1 MTTPREHVVRDY
13 LAGRPDLLEPGLR
26 LYRTEFPLPNSV
38 GARGSIDILARDQN
52 DMWVIIEVKR
62 DKRQSRE
69 ALSEIAKY
77 VELLSR
83 EMHVAA
89 DRIRV
94 IIASLDWTELLAPVS
109 YAARELS
116 VDVRG
121 YLLVIDTD
129 GAVARAD
136 RVELL
141 EPPAD
146 RFITPIHI
154 IYFFTT
160 AEGRDRWWSTI
171 KAVAAD
177 VGVPDLLAAVFDRV
191 ASLDYVIA
199 HYGLYVGIGKT
210 DPAMIAE
217 QIAGPYDGPEPF
229 AQEYPA
235 EYQALCH
242 ITRNVRSGTTMRSV
256 ADIESAVPGDLYK
269 VDNDPDWEIT
279 GYVGAGLFAE
289 TGAYE
294 DEDLR
299 RFLSGDDL
307 GQSQVTFEASANP
320 RMKSRWASFYEQA
333 RVSLAGN
340 EDWSILVPAWL
351 ESVAEH
357 PGDIDVWL
365 KVYNPCD
372 LVQTILFGWP
382 RRVLEY
388 MPVVEGWVGR
398 RADGEILV
406 LVGELCWD
414 GRSGV
419 NVPEHIGEVYR
430 DPLHWVRA
438 RNAGVAWAYDR
449 KLLKRM
455 GLRYILREMVLEPV
469 PSEPGITALRE
480 WTIWIAEDGKA
491 RRVTTRNPD
500 EYHAVLAKLNCDGK
514 MLSVDEYL
522 AANPGQVDA
531 AVRNYRSHIIMPPGR

>member
-1 MTTPREHVVRDY
+1 
-13 LAGRPDLLEPGLR
+13 
-26 LYRTEFPLPNSV
+26 
-38 GARGSIDILARDQN
+38 
-52 DMWVIIEVKR
+52 MWVIIEVKR

-69 ALSEIAKY
+69 AVSEIAKY
-77 VELLSR
+77 VELLGR
-83 EMHVAA
+83 EMHVGA

-94 IIASLDWTELLAPVS
+94 IIASSDWTELRAPVS

-121 YLLVIDTD
+121 YLLVFDTD
-129 GAVARAD
+129 GTVARAD

-141 EPPAD
+141 GPPAE

-154 IYFFTT
+154 IYFFAT
-160 AEGRDRWWSTI
+160 AEDRERWWSTI

-177 VGVPDLLAAVFDRV
+177 VGAPDLLAAVFDRV
-191 ASLDYVIA
+191 GSLDHVVA
-199 HYGLYVGIGKT
+199 HHGLYLGIGKT
-210 DPAMIAE
+210 DPAMIAG

-242 ITRNVRSGTTMRSV
+242 ITYNVNSGTTMRSV
-256 ADIESAVPGDLYK
+256 VEIESAVPGELYK

-279 GYVGAGLFAE
+279 GYVGAGVFAE

-294 DEDLR
+294 AEDLR

-307 GQSQVTFEASANP
+307 GQSQITFEGSANP
-320 RMKSRWASFYEQA
+320 RMKSRWASFCEHVRA
-333 RVSLAGN
+333 CLVGN
-340 EDWSILVPAWL
+340 EDWGILVPAWL
-351 ESVAEH
+351 ESVAER
-357 PGDIDVWL
+357 PGDIDVRL

-382 RRVLEY
+382 RRVLQY
-388 MPVVEGWVGR
+388 MPLMEGQAEC
-398 RADGEILV
+398 RANGEIL
-406 LVGELCWD
+406 LLIGELCWD

-430 DPLHWVRA
+430 DPLDWVTA
-438 RNAGVAWAYDR
+438 KSAGLAWAYDAM
-449 KLLKRM
+449 LLKRM
-455 GLRYILREMVLEPV
+455 GLRYILHGTVLKPV
-469 PSEPGITALRE
+469 PSRPGVMAPGE
-480 WTIWIAEDGKA
+480 WMIWIAEDGKA
-491 RRVTTRNPD
+491 RCVTTRHPD
-500 EYHAVLAKLNCDGK
+500 EYHAVLAKLNRDG
-514 MLSVDEYL
+514 MVLSVVEYL

-531 AVRNYRSHIIMPPGR
+531 AVRNYRSHIIMPSGR

>member
-1 MTTPREHVVRDY
+1 MTTPPEPVIRDY
-13 LAGRPDLLEPGLR
+13 LAGRLDLLEPGLR
-26 LYRTEFPLPNSV
+26 LHETEFRLQNSV
-38 GARGSIDILARDQN
+38 GTRGFIDTLARDQHG
-52 DMWVIIEVKR
+52 MWVIIEVKR
-62 DKRQSRE
+62 AKRPTRE
-69 ALSEIAKY
+69 AVSEVAKY

-83 EMHVAA
+83 EKHVTA

-94 IIASLDWTELLAPVS
+94 IIASTDWTELLAPVS
-109 YAARELS
+109 YAAREWS
-116 VDVRG
+116 ADVRG
-121 YLLVIDTD
+121 YLLVVDTD
-129 GAVARAD
+129 GTVARAD

-141 EPPAD
+141 EPPVE
-146 RFITPIHI
+146 RFITPIHV

-160 AEGRDRWWSTI
+160 PESRDHWWSMI
-171 KAVAAD
+171 KAAAAEI
-177 VGVPDLLAAVFDRV
+177 GVPDLLAAVFDRV
-191 ASLDYVIA
+191 GNPDFVVA
-199 HYGLYVGIGKT
+199 HYGLYLGIGNA
-210 DPAMIAE
+210 DPAMIAD

-242 ITRNVRSGTTMRSV
+242 ITRNVNSGTTMRSV

-279 GYVGAGLFAE
+279 GYVGAGVFAE
-289 TGAYE
+289 TGTHE

-307 GQSQVTFEASANP
+307 GQSQFTFEGSANP
-320 RMKSRWASFYEQA
+320 RVKSRWASFCEHVRA
-333 RVSLAGN
+333 SLAGN
-340 EDWSILVPAWL
+340 EDWDILIPAWL

-382 RRVLEY
+382 HRVLQY
-388 MPVVEGWVGR
+388 MPLVEGRVGR
-398 RADGEILV
+398 GADGEIL

-430 DPLHWVRA
+430 DPLHWFTVRDA
-438 RNAGVAWAYDR
+438 DMAWAYDR

-455 GLRYILREMVLEPV
+455 GLRYILHEAVLEPV
-469 PSEPGITALRE
+469 PSEPGVLTPGE
-480 WTIWIAEDGKA
+480 WTIWIADDGKA

-500 EYHAVLAKLNCDGK
+500 EYFAVLAELNRDGK

-531 AVRNYRSHIIMPPGR
+531 AVRNYLCFIHMPPRW